1 MWSSIVSFILSG
13 NLGKLLDY
21 VAAFFKIFQLS
32 DQQRSDK
39 IKQEVLNE
47 VENIAN
53 GGRPKWD

>member
-21 VAAFFKIFQLS
+21 VAAFFNIFQLS